1 MVHQG
6 QKPVQDQR
14 IHDHIH
20 KKGEIG
26 EGGEGGE
33 IGEGGEGGEK
43 KEKKEEN

>member
-33 IGEGGEGGEK
+33 KKEIKEE
-43 KEKKEEN
+43 KEKKEEK